1 VRCYVATTKVKE
13 IKMNEMKDMDEFA
26 MFVDIATRMT
36 LFAMAKALTPEEIE
50 LAFSEINTS
59 LTAQGGYEAEK
70 LMPLTETYKDAV
82 LRINAD
88 LV

>member
-1 VRCYVATTKVKE
+1 MNNVKD
-13 IKMNEMKDMDEFA
+13 IDEFA
-26 MFVDIATRMT
+26 MCADISTRMT

-50 LAFSEINTS
+50 LAFNELNNS

-70 LMPLTETYKDAV
+70 LIPLTETYKDAV
-82 LRINAD
+82 LQINAS

>member
-1 VRCYVATTKVKE
+1 
-13 IKMNEMKDMDEFA
+13 MDEFA
-26 MFVDIATRMT
+26 MCADITTRMA

-50 LAFSEINTS
+50 LAFSEINNS

-70 LMPLTETYKDAV
+70 LIPLTETYKGAV
-82 LRINAD
+82 LQINSG